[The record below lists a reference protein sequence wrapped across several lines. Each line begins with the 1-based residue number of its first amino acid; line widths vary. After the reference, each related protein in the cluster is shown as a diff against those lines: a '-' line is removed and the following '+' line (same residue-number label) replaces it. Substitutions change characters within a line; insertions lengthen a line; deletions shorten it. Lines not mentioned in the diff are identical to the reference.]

1 MLCPSTRIVSAIMP
15 EISHWKY
22 TRQYNSSTKF
32 ELRYIMRRSD
42 VKEVHIFSKTPL
54 SSLKKRVLFLW
65 KKENGVWNAIPF
77 LGIKGPLLSFQ
88 LINYPN
94 RITLRSTPT
103 RVPSDKNVF
112 PGLSSSH
119 LFGSTRLRT
128 HVKPQAVGRGWFL
141 FGHHLNATENNKT
154 GWTERKD
161 DSYQ

>member
-1 MLCPSTRIVSAIMP
+1 MP
-15 EISHWKY
+15 VNKNRFRNHAWNIPLKVYQAVQQFHEIWIEIHNEEKWC
-22 TRQYNSSTKF
+22 Q
-32 ELRYIMRRSD
+32 RSPHFQQD
-42 VKEVHIFSKTPL
+42 PIEQPE
-54 SSLKKRVLFLW
+54 KRVLFLW

-112 PGLSSSH
+112 PGFSSSH